1 MKTIES
7 VLKLIVVA
15 LTLLLVSCEEK
26 IELRVGE
33 KSEPY
38 LVVDGMITSDTTEH
52 VVNLSL
58 SSGFYLEGQTPRASG
73 AHVTIHD
80 NLGNEYLL
88 SETLPGKYVTDSNV
102 AGQVGVT
109 YTLMV
114 KYDGR
119 SYQAS
124 STMKRVPEIDS
135 LSYRWDNQMESY
147 RILLYGQEPKGKG
160 DNYMWHLYKNGEHIT
175 PTIDKVQVAND
186 EFFDGNYIK
195 GFEVDWWAHDFD
207 FQKGDTVKVAMHSI
221 TRETFYF
228 FLAVFTE
235 HNSGQLGTR
244 PPANIPSNLSNG
256 ALGMFHAS
264 AINRKTMII
273 E

>member
-15 LTLLLVSCEEK
+15 LALLLVSCEEK
-26 IELRVGE
+26 IDLRVGE

-52 VVNLSL
+52 VVRLSL
-58 SSGFYLEGQTPRASG
+58 SGGFYLDGETPRVSG
-73 AHVTIHD
+73 AHVSIHD
-80 NLGNEYLL
+80 TRGNEFLL
-88 SETLPGKYVTDSNV
+88 RETLPGKYVTANDV

-109 YTLMV
+109 YTLTV
-114 KYDGR
+114 EYEGC
-119 SYQAS
+119 SYKAS

-135 LSYRWDNQMESY
+135 LSYRWDNQLESY
-147 RILLYGQEPKGKG
+147 RILLFGQEPEGKG
-160 DNYMWHLYKNGEHIT
+160 DNYMWHLYRNGEHVT

-186 EFFDGNYIK
+186 EFLDGNYIK
-195 GFEVDWWAHDFD
+195 GFEVDWWAHDFN

-221 TRETFYF
+221 TREAFDF
-228 FLAVFTE
+228 FLAVFSE

-244 PPANIPSNLSNG
+244 PPANIPSNVSNG
-256 ALGMFHAS
+256 ALGLFHAS
-264 AINRKTMII
+264 AVTCHSVII